1 MSFDSYDATG
11 PEVSARNGLFL
22 VRRAPGADLCGLVD
36 GIVGYAENGVAM
48 RNAVEMAPL
57 VVPLII
63 SFADPFEI
71 ALGRAPKPDETY
83 GSFTSGLFPGHVVIN
98 STGRSQCVQIDFT
111 PLGAYRFFGF
121 PMRDIASRMVT
132 LADLGDPD
140 IDRLREQLGEA
151 RDWDHR
157 LRLAEDFART
167 RLAVAPPA
175 SSAIARAHEAIL
187 RGQGLARIGDIA
199 RALDWS
205 RKHLNQRF
213 REEVGIGPKA
223 FSRMVR
229 FNRAL
234 ALARAGTGEGWA
246 GIAFDCGY
254 ADQAHLVREFREF
267 AGATPTALPAGLA

>member
-1 MSFDSYDATG
+1 MSSEGNEANGRDVTTG
-11 PEVSARNGLFL
+11 DGFFL
-22 VRRAPGADLCGLVD
+22 VRRAPGADLAGLVD

-48 RNAVEMAPL
+48 RETVEMAPL

-63 SFADPFEI
+63 SFAEPFEI
-71 ALGRAPKPDETY
+71 ALGRAPRPGETW

-121 PMRDIASRMVT
+121 PMHEIANRMVA
-132 LADLGDPD
+132 LDDIGDTS
-140 IDRLREQLGEA
+140 IDELRRRLGEVG
-151 RDWDHR
+151 DWAAR
-157 LRLAEDFART
+157 LRLAEDFVRA
-167 RLAVAPPA
+167 RLARAAPA
-175 SSAIARAHEAIL
+175 GAAMSFAVEAIL
-187 RGQGLARIGDIA
+187 RGQGRVRIGDVA
-199 RALDWS
+199 RRLDWS

-223 FSRMVR
+223 FARMVR

-234 ALARAGTGEGWA
+234 TLARAGSDDGWA

-254 ADQAHLVREFREF
+254 ADQAHLVREFRAF
-267 AGATPTALPAGLA
+267 AGATPTALPAGLT